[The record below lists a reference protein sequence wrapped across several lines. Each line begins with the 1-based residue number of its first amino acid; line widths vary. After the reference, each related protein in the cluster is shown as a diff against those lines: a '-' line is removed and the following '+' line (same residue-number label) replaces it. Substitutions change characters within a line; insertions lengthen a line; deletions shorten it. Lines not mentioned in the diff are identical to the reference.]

1 MTFRRRPVAFVA
13 GVAVFVFALAYLVY
27 GGIQQG
33 ATYWVTVGEL
43 RGRTGAAAQARVRL
57 GGTVVPG
64 SIAWDPSHQHLRF
77 SVTDGTDAIPVRYS
91 GVVPDIFSAGR
102 QVVVDGALLP
112 DGSFT
117 ATTLLAKCPTKYS
130 PAESQSQR

>member
-1 MTFRRRPVAFVA
+1 MTFRRRPVVFVA

-77 SVTDGTDAIPVRYS
+77 SVTDGTDAIPVHYS
-91 GVVPDIFSAGR
+91 GVIPDIFSAGR
-102 QVVVDGALLP
+102 QVVVEGALLS

-130 PAESQSQR
+130 PADPQSQR